1 MQRPKKI
8 ENLKISWRTQSKFL
22 NVKKLNV
29 DKMCQML
36 EVNLLSFY
44 LMKLVDQAREVRFLM
59 TLRKKFLGIFRKI
72 RRTNKM
78 GAASHR

>member
-1 MQRPKKI
+1 MT
-8 ENLKISWRTQSKFL
+8 NLKISWRNQSNLLK
-22 NVKKLNV
+22 VKKLNME
-29 DKMCQML
+29 KMCQML

-59 TLRKKFLGIFRKI
+59 TLRKKFLGIFSNI